1 MTKLW
6 QPNPALL
13 YHLSE
18 DATISQFAPRPHPRK
33 PEHPPIVWAI
43 QGSLVANYL
52 LPRDCPRICMRCDQQ
67 TSPDDQT
74 RFFGLSNAQTI
85 IAIEHAWLD
94 RIRAT
99 TLYAYAFEQ
108 ADFELADAAAGYWIS
123 FRHVDPIAMHPIDDL
138 LGQLVSLGVELH
150 VMPNLWRL
158 HDSVAQSSLQFSMIR
173 MRNATARSE

>member
-1 MTKLW
+1 MYKR
-6 QPNPALL
+6 Q
-13 YHLSE
+13 
-18 DATISQFAPRPHPRK
+18 
-33 PEHPPIVWAI
+33 
-43 QGSLVANYL
+43 
-52 LPRDCPRICMRCDQQ
+52 QQ